1 MVCIHETITTIC
13 ALDWVCDL
21 WEGFK
26 QIKTYVKKDLESV
39 FPFTQNMINLNKN
52 FKYADHQERWPG
64 KIEAEYFILILN
76 YIGSKYVVEKRT
88 SRNTEM

>member
-1 MVCIHETITTIC
+1 
-13 ALDWVCDL
+13 
-21 WEGFK
+21 
-26 QIKTYVKKDLESV
+26 
-39 FPFTQNMINLNKN
+39 MINLNKN
-52 FKYADHQERWPG
+52 FKYADHQERWSG